1 MHVSQDRLVLTL
13 IEKQKQQN
21 DKEKQTKPNKKLLS
35 AIRTNF
41 IHPLYKYN

>member
-1 MHVSQDRLVLTL
+1 MHISQDRLVLTL

-35 AIRTNF
+35 AVNQNQF
-41 IHPLYKYN
+41 YSPPL